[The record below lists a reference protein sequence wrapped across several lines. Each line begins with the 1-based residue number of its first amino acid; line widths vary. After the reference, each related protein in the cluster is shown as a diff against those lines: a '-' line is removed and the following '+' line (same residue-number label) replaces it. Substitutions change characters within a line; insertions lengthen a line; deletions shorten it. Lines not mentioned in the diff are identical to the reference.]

1 VGITGDIRDWGPSRP
16 LTEMVFVPILAEQ
29 IYFNTPV
36 FVGRSITYTVRSPRS
51 ETPAFLDEIRQVV
64 WSVEPNAPLPNLR
77 TMKDVVSDSMA
88 RTSITL
94 VMLAIAGA
102 MALLLAVIGIY
113 GVMSYAVTQRTREV
127 GIRIALGAQ
136 GGEVRGMFLR
146 QGFVMT
152 LVGVAIGLVGAAALT
167 RWMSALLFEVSPLDP
182 GTYVAVALF
191 LFTAAG
197 LASYVPA
204 RRATHVN
211 PLESL
216 RAE

>member
-1 VGITGDIRDWGPSRP
+1 
-16 LTEMVFVPILAEQ
+16 MVFVPILAEQ
-29 IYFNTPV
+29 IYFNTPL
-36 FVGRSITYTVRSPRS
+36 FVGRSITYTVRSSRS
-51 ETPAFLDEIRQVV
+51 GTPSFLDEIRQVV
-64 WSVEPNAPLPNLR
+64 WSVEPGIPLPNLR
-77 TMKDVVSDSMA
+77 TMEDVVADSMA

-127 GIRIALGAQ
+127 GIRIALGAH
-136 GGEVRGMFLR
+136 GREVRRMFLR
-146 QGFVMT
+146 QGFVMA
-152 LVGVAIGLVGAAALT
+152 LVGLAIGLAGAAALT

-191 LFTAAG
+191 LFMAAA

-204 RRATHVN
+204 RRATRVD

>member
-36 FVGRSITYTVRSPRS
+36 FVGRSITYTVRNPRS

-77 TMKDVVSDSMA
+77 TMKDVVADSMA

-197 LASYVPA
+197 LASYVPD